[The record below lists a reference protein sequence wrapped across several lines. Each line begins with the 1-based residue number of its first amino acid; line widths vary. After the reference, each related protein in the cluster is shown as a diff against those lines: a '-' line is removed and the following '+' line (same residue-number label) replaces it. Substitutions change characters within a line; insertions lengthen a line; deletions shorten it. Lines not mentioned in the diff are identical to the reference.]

1 MKAYIHTA
9 KTPGLRGNDP
19 FHGHEIRLTVGLI
32 VKNEEKNLKKCLA
45 SLKPLLDAVP
55 SELIVTDTGSTD
67 RTVEI
72 AEEYA
77 DRIIHFDWCD
87 DFSAARNT
95 GLDAA
100 HGEWF
105 LYLDADEWFD
115 DVTPLID
122 FFNSGE
128 CDRYG
133 AAAYIQR
140 NYNDFL
146 GDSHSDAY
154 VCRVFRRFPGIHF
167 QNKIH
172 EDVSYHPPLNILDAF
187 VHHYGYIYRNEE
199 ERRRKFERNGELL
212 ESELKANPDDLKAI
226 LQYTVQI
233 IEDDPEKAVK
243 YAKHGLE
250 IVRNRNP
257 ENHFHI
263 QTRFAF
269 HLAMG
274 YFNCHRYT
282 DVCTITDEAL
292 KRESE
297 PSVFHL
303 ELYRLSQSAA
313 WHQKNYEIAAKYGE
327 LYRKLY
333 PIFQKGGM
341 DRSLLVL
348 EVFRAVTSEEAQKS
362 LIMTGQAFLKLDKTE
377 EARGCLE
384 SLDLTARDSMLNG
397 SLPFCTDLAAKA
409 EDWGIA
415 VKFYRR
421 VLALDDEKKTGA
433 LLTHLN
439 AYYENF
445 PLNRRAMA
453 YAFADAEG
461 DDEWFLLCR
470 LRLAELEGD
479 GKKAADVLDSLC
491 GTKEQWDSNYADIF
505 WYAVKEKKNLVP
517 FLLHID
523 VDVFPAIAATM
534 QTMQEDYSTV
544 VGNYFETFSFENAK
558 ALFCSVCLLER
569 AVLSRNAKANAEF
582 YKKLIVAYFDNL
594 SKFVRAEYK
603 PEILT
608 ESGIS
613 ALPGGY
619 RFGYY
624 VGLALDAKRQG
635 NGPAYL
641 ANLRMGLKEYPAM
654 KDCVGF
660 LLKDFEDKQKKDDAQ
675 AQEFAALAVK
685 VKQNIEQLIAQGNL
699 KQAGVYTLQLAKLI
713 PEDDDLRRYRKLTHT
728 EPTMNELVTRLP
740 Q

>member
-9 KTPGLRGNDP
+9 KTSAVRGNDP
-19 FHGHEIRLTVGLI
+19 FHGHEIRLTVGMI
-32 VKNEEKNLKKCLA
+32 VKNEEKNLEKCLNA
-45 SLKPLLDAVP
+45 LKPLLDAVP

-72 AEEYA
+72 AQKYT
-77 DRIIHFDWCD
+77 DHIIHYEWNDN
-87 DFSAARNT
+87 FSAARNT

-128 CDRYG
+128 CDRYDD
-133 AAAYIQR
+133 AAYIQR
-140 NYNDFL
+140 NYNDL
-146 GDSHSDAY
+146 VGDSHGDTY
-154 VCRVFRRFPGIHF
+154 VCRVFRRFPGVRF
-167 QNKIH
+167 QNRVH
-172 EDVSYHPPLNILDAF
+172 EDFPYHLPLKVLDAF

-226 LQYTVQI
+226 LQYTLQI
-233 IEDDPEKAVK
+233 IEESPQKAAE
-243 YAKHGLE
+243 YAEHGLE
-250 IVRNRNP
+250 VARKTDP
-257 ENHFHI
+257 ENNFHA
-263 QTRFAF
+263 QTRFAY
-269 HLAMG
+269 HLLMA
-274 YFNCHRYT
+274 YFNCHRYA
-282 DVCTITDEAL
+282 DMFPVADDAL
-292 KRESE
+292 KQENVE
-297 PSVFHL
+297 GIFNL
-303 ELYRLSQSAA
+303 EYYRICQMSA
-313 WHQKNYEIAAKYGE
+313 WQLKDYETAVKYGE
-327 LYRKLY
+327 LYRQLY
-333 PIFQKGGM
+333 PDYRDGKL
-341 DRSLLVL
+341 DRSFLVF
-348 EVFRAVTSEEAQKS
+348 EFFRYLTTEESEKS
-362 LIMTGQAFLKLDKTE
+362 LVMTGQAYLKLGKAE
-377 EARGCLE
+377 EAHACLNDLNFAAKD
-384 SLDLTARDSMLNG
+384 SLKNG

-415 VKFYRR
+415 VEFYHRI
-421 VLALDDEKKTGA
+421 LKLDDEGKKQA
-433 LLTHLN
+433 VITHLN
-439 AYYENF
+439 SYYYNYPSRQE
-445 PLNRRAMA
+445 AMMRS
-453 YAFADAEG
+453 FVEAEG
-461 DDEWFLLCR
+461 EDAWFLLCR

-479 GKKAADVLDSLC
+479 GKKAANVLDSLC

-517 FLLHID
+517 FLSHID

-534 QTMQEDYSTV
+534 QTTQEDYSTV

-569 AVLSRNAKANAEF
+569 AVLSRNARENAEL
-582 YKKLIVAYFDNL
+582 YQKLIRSYFESL
-594 SKFVRAEYK
+594 SKLIRAVYK

-608 ESGIS
+608 AAGLS
-613 ALPGGY
+613 ALPCLY

-624 VGLALDAKRQG
+624 AGLALDAENKG
-635 NGPAYL
+635 DGTEYL
-641 ANLRMGLKEYPAM
+641 ADLNAGLKEYPVM

-660 LLKDFEDKQKKDDAQ
+660 LLKNFEDKQKKSDAE
-675 AQEFAALAVK
+675 AREFAALAVK
-685 VKQNIEQLIAQGNL
+685 VKQNIEQLIAQGNME
-699 KQAGVYTLQLAKLI
+699 QAGVYTLQLAKLI